1 MDDQGVPKQLHS
13 RIFNHYQY
21 YWYRCKGKDAKEL
34 LYEAPYCLEVE
45 VYDIIFQDM
54 LDSVSVAPMNDGV
67 QLICDVMSA
76 VLYCR
81 SHC

>member
-34 LYEAPYCLEVE
+34 LYEAPYCLQVE

-54 LDSVSVAPMNDGV
+54 LDSVSVARMIVYNLFV
-67 QLICDVMSA
+67 TS
-76 VLYCR
+76 
-81 SHC
+81 